1 MDLSSPKNSSVNDGI
16 DATLSSLSYASID
29 HLSALILGRGAML
42 VKADIK
48 EAYHMIPVHPQDQRL
63 LDIQWEDAVY
73 IDRMLP
79 FGLRSAPKIF
89 PAVADA
95 LQ

>member
-1 MDLSSPKNSSVNDGI
+1 M
-16 DATLSSLSYASID
+16 
-29 HLSALILGRGAML
+29 
-42 VKADIK
+42 KADIK
-48 EAYHMIPVHPQDQRL
+48 EAYRMVPIHPDDQL
-63 LDIQWEDAVY
+63 LLGIWWNGCVY

-89 PAVADA
+89 TAVADA